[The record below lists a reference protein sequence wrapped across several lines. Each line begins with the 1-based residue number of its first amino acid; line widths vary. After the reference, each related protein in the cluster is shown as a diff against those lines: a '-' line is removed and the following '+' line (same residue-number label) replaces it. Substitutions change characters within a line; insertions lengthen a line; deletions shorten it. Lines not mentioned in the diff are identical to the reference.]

1 MGDVN
6 MPSEQAIALFTNVFG
21 YAPDPEALHA
31 GECWQVERID
41 AALRRAK
48 AEGLDEAL
56 KLCAVIENHYATKG
70 KNVQVSDIQRHA
82 VIGVR
87 QSILDRIAELG
98 QHAHTEPPSCLWTYD
113 DIDDCY
119 NTGCGN
125 AYCLVDGT
133 LEENDHKYCPY
144 CGGPIQEDAR
154 AAQIDEGHDEI

>member
-1 MGDVN
+1 MGEVKWVRPVDLRPEPGSFHTK
-6 MPSEQAIALFTNVFG
+6 PSG
-21 YAPDPEALHA
+21 YIEVVTKADH
-31 GECWQVERID
+31 I

-87 QSILDRIAELG
+87 QSILDRIAELE

-154 AAQIDEGHDEI
+154 AAQIEALDQEGT